1 MANEQRRRWLPAAGA
16 GFASV
21 LLLVII
27 AGGTVGYVVI
37 EGWSVWD
44 AFYMTVT
51 TMATV
56 GFREVHPLSF
66 AGQVFT
72 VVLIFGGVG
81 TAFYTATLVASAI
94 VEGGLHRRFEQRR
107 FARMLEQLEN
117 HFILC
122 GYGRIGGI
130 IAEDL
135 ERQQVPF
142 VIIERDPDR
151 SQRILERGWLGVAAD
166 ASREEV
172 LTRVGIARARGL
184 IAAVGTDAENVYTVL
199 TARVMRPDL
208 FIIARVESDDAERKL
223 KRAGANRV
231 ISPYH
236 IGAAHIVQSALRP
249 AVVDFVQLATSS
261 EHLDLSME
269 QVHIEANSPLVGR
282 TILAAGIRQRFGV
295 IVIAI
300 KRDGGAMEFNPAPEA
315 VVRAGDELVVLGQ
328 PDSVKALEES
338 VTL

>member
-16 GFASV
+16 GFASA

-27 AGGTVGYVVI
+27 AGGTAGYVLI

-66 AGQVFT
+66 SGQIFT

-107 FARMLEQLEN
+107 FARMLEHLEN

-142 VIIERDPDR
+142 VIIERDPER

-166 ASREEV
+166 ASRQE
-172 LTRVGIARARGL
+172 GL
-184 IAAVGTDAENVYTVL
+184 
-199 TARVMRPDL
+199 ARV
-208 FIIARVESDDAERKL
+208 
-223 KRAGANRV
+223 
-231 ISPYH
+231 
-236 IGAAHIVQSALRP
+236 
-249 AVVDFVQLATSS
+249 
-261 EHLDLSME
+261 
-269 QVHIEANSPLVGR
+269 
-282 TILAAGIRQRFGV
+282 
-295 IVIAI
+295 
-300 KRDGGAMEFNPAPEA
+300 
-315 VVRAGDELVVLGQ
+315 
-328 PDSVKALEES
+328 
-338 VTL
+338 